1 MKTMTLKGVKIALVS
16 FDIKKDAKKHLRHGI
31 EVYHYP
37 KDTVQLEIKNE
48 IKYLSSFYDYIL
60 VDDTLPPHILYD
72 VVKSENTIFFDDNFG
87 HLLDYIK
94 KDKGGK

>member
-1 MKTMTLKGVKIALVS
+1 MKTMTLKDVKIALVS
-16 FDIKKDAKKHLRHGI
+16 FNNEKDAKKHLRHGI

-37 KDTVQLEIKNE
+37 KDAVQLEIKNE

-72 VVKSENTIFFDDNFG
+72 MVKSANTIFFDDNFD
-87 HLLDYIK
+87 HLLNYIK